1 MKQRVFFLIL
11 LYAGVLGHA
20 ATADWRAPPVFSVAG
35 PTIVAFFPLTDAELK
50 SDDTNEALGDFQY
63 YVGQVEKPL
72 QRRGIKLYQSYAAS
86 FQLKLETGTEAFTPK
101 DRGCGYYFVAPGQK
115 PHIEYGVMTGDD
127 LLHEARKYLNH

>member
-1 MKQRVFFLIL
+1 MKQRVFLIL
-11 LYAGVLGHA
+11 LYAGGLGSI
-20 ATADWRAPPVFSVAG
+20 ATGRLASSPVFSVAG

-63 YVGQVEKPL
+63 YVGQVGEPL

-86 FQLKLETGTEAFTPK
+86 FSSELETGTEAFTPK

-127 LLHEARKYLNH
+127 LLSQARKYLNH